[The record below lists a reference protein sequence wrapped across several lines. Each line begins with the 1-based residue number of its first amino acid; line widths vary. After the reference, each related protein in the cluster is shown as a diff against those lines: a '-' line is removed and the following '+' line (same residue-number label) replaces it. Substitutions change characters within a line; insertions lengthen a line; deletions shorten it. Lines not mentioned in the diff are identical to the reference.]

1 MNANDNP
8 LLYLKNL
15 YTVKNYTISEVVYS
29 IYESIRLNP
38 TIQEGSKLRKLMD
51 SETYICLQ

>member
-15 YTVKNYTISEVVYS
+15 YTVKNYTFSEVVYS
-29 IYESIRLNP
+29 IYESICLNP
-38 TIQEGSKLRKLMD
+38 TIQEGPKLRKLLD
-51 SETYICLQ
+51 SETYDLL

>member
-15 YTVKNYTISEVVYS
+15 YTVKNYIFSEVVYS

-38 TIQEGSKLRKLMD
+38 TIQEGLKLRKLLD
-51 SETYICLQ
+51 SETL